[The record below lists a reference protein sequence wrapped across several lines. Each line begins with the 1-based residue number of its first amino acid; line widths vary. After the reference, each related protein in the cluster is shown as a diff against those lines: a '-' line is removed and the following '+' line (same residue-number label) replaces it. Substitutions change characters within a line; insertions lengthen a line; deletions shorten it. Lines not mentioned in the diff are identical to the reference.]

1 MCPSETTR
9 PLSVCQS
16 ELVVPV
22 TEDPPPPPPHCPEHA
37 GSGLTAGGPDGSPS
51 LVYGSRM

>member
-22 TEDPPPPPPHCPEHA
+22 TEDPPPPRPTVLNTQVL
-37 GSGLTAGGPDGSPS
+37 G
-51 LVYGSRM
+51 